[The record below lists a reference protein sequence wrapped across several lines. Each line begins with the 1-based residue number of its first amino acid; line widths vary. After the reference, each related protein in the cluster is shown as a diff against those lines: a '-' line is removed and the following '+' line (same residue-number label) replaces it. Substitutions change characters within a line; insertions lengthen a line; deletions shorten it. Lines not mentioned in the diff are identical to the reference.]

1 LTTALAAVG
10 SDADKQSIESIK
22 GGSVMAIV
30 DRRLALMGLG
40 AASAVLVS
48 GAPQAHSQ
56 PARAQ
61 TRTIAKGV
69 REVVY
74 GEGPSIIPGYKTV
87 RLRDIVVEP
96 GAKVAPGSMHPMVCH
111 MAQGELEVARTNPD
125 ETFVA
130 RQYHVWTCASGM
142 TEGIVNRG
150 RTVAVMRITD
160 LLA

>member
-1 LTTALAAVG
+1 
-10 SDADKQSIESIK
+10 
-22 GGSVMAIV
+22 MAII

-48 GAPQAHSQ
+48 SAPQADSQ

-61 TRTIAKGV
+61 TKTIAEGV

-87 RLRDIVVEP
+87 RLRDIVVQP
-96 GAKVAPGSMHPMVCH
+96 GAKLAPGPMHPMVCH
-111 MAQGELEVARTNPD
+111 MAQGELEVTRTNPD

-130 RQYHVWTCASGM
+130 KQHHVWTCASEM
-142 TEGIVNRG
+142 TEGVVNKG

-160 LLA
+160 LLT